1 MTNRQTKSA
10 RSYRVAYV
18 LSAGTLIMLC
28 SCQGVPKNQFESAQA
43 TEKNQRF
50 AEVEKDFELP
60 REKSVVRS
68 QSPDADKPAARNSKV
83 QPNTSRV
90 ITASQKLSGS
100 SGGPAGQPVPPQHYP
115 RLPYHAIYHPPLP
128 QDGQWMPPGLRGP
141 WPRDEYL
148 FDGGD
153 QDVPVEVGADFTVGG
168 LDLEDTIGHFDTL
181 DGRTIVSPS
190 NRVPIYAPRFAA
202 VRKVY
207 GFVQHEGH
215 QKSAGVEMPTRL
227 LLHEDVEIATTSLQQ
242 IQPQGKN
249 GTKSSSTFRERTR
262 GINISSRR
270 IVRGLDNGF
279 LPYEDFRV
287 IRHGQYDNSEKARL
301 SRNIDAAIVWSHKQA
316 VQVTIDGIEA
326 AEHRG
331 TARTDEAI
339 LYERPDGKPALRVVK
354 VASTSDAKPGDEIDF
369 TIRFDNVGTE
379 KIGNVTIIDNLTTR
393 LEYILD
399 TAQCSLGA
407 NFFTIENEGD
417 SLILRWEII
426 EPMKTGDG
434 GIIRFKC
441 RVR

>member
-1 MTNRQTKSA
+1 MNTPSQNTSV
-10 RSYRVAYV
+10 RSCWLAYC
-18 LSAGTLIMLC
+18 LSACTVLMLC
-28 SCQGVPKNQFESAQA
+28 SCRGVPTNHVASDRTLSVNKQPANDGENPQSIQEQ
-43 TEKNQRF
+43 T
-50 AEVEKDFELP
+50 
-60 REKSVVRS
+60 VVRS
-68 QSPDADKPAARNSKV
+68 QSPADDSSKMSSRMIAAAPKF
-83 QPNTSRV
+83 
-90 ITASQKLSGS
+90 SGS
-100 SGGPAGQPVPPQHYP
+100 PGGPAGQTMSPLNYP
-115 RLPYHAIYHPPLP
+115 RLPEHAIYHPPVP
-128 QDGQWMPPGLRGP
+128 QDGQWMPPGLHGP

-153 QDVPVEVGADFTVGG
+153 QDAPVEVGADFSVGG

-181 DGRTIVSPS
+181 NGRTIVSPS

-215 QKSAGVEMPTRL
+215 EKSAGVELPTRL
-227 LLHEDVEIATTSLQQ
+227 QLHEEVDIATTSLQQ
-242 IQPQGKN
+242 IQPGGKI
-249 GTKSSSTFRERTR
+249 GTKQSSTFRERIR
-262 GINISSRR
+262 GIDISSRR
-270 IVRGLDNGF
+270 IVRGLENGF
-279 LPYEDFRV
+279 LPYEDFRI

-301 SRNIDAAIVWSHKQA
+301 SQNIDAAIVWSHKQA

-326 AEHRG
+326 AVHHG
-331 TARTDEAI
+331 TTRTGETS

-354 VASTSDAKPGDEIDF
+354 VASASDAKPGDEIDF

-393 LEYILD
+393 LEYIAD